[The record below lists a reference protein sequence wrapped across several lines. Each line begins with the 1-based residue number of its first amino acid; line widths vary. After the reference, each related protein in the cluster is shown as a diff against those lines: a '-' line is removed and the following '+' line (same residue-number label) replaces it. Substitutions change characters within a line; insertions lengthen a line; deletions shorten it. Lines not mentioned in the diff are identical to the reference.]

1 MASSATTISNSSD
14 VAPRGLKKLTMKL
27 RAKLEKA
34 KGRVH
39 KKKASANTGEAVIEP
54 NLANEQVQIVIV
66 EPVVMGPKR
75 DANERIVTAIKPLA
89 TKEEVLAITADPKP
103 LKEQDQVTI
112 IKSKVTQ
119 PKVTE
124 EDSQAVVT
132 KQHDP
137 DIVVQPILAEEV
149 HGIPATP
156 NHTKEQGQNI
166 IMNLK
171 PAEES
176 SQKVNNPNTHQKP
189 SKKEKA
195 EKRAAR
201 KEARKVKW
209 AARRAAFKDK
219 AHKVGEALFIP
230 VAVVCGIVFGPLI
243 LAFDVCL
250 CAFEAVV
257 WLVVKIVDCLSAPFV
272 ACFYFC
278 R

>member
-1 MASSATTISNSSD
+1 MASSASTINNSSG

-34 KGRVH
+34 KGSVH
-39 KKKASANTGEAVIEP
+39 KKKASTNTGGAWIESKHS
-54 NLANEQVQIVIV
+54 NEQVQIIIV
-66 EPVVMGPKR
+66 EPIIEEPKH
-75 DANERIVTAIKPLA
+75 DADESVATAIKLMA
-89 TKEEVLAITADPKP
+89 AKEEVSAITTDPKT

-112 IKSKVTQ
+112 IKPNCIQ
-119 PKVTE
+119 PNITE
-124 EDSQAVVT
+124 EDNQAVST
-132 KQHDP
+132 KQQDQ
-137 DIVVQPILAEEV
+137 DIAIQPLVADRN
-149 HGIPATP
+149 GQAIPTSP
-156 NHTKEQGQNI
+156 NHTHEQGQNI

-176 SQKVNNPNTHQKP
+176 SKKVNSPGTRQN

-201 KEARKVKW
+201 KETRKAKW
-209 AARRAAFKDK
+209 AARRAAFKEK
-219 AHKVGEALFIP
+219 THKVGEALFIP
-230 VAVVCGIVFGPLI
+230 VAGVCGIVFGPVI

-250 CAFEAVV
+250 CAFKAVV
-257 WLVVKIVDCLSAPFV
+257 WLVVKIFDCLSAPFV